1 MAALTGVV
9 VVEPLHRGARSTDGP
24 NNTRILSLTEA
35 ELGEESRMA
44 SIVVHIFQLEEQ
56 LVRLRTKLDAVRD
69 YSNERIK
76 EHREFDARL
85 RKVEGGY

>member
-9 VVEPLHRGARSTDGP
+9 VVEPRRGSRSTDGP
-24 NNTRILSLTEA
+24 RNTRILSLMES

-56 LVRLRTKLDAVRD
+56 LIRLRNKLKTVRN

-76 EHREFDARL
+76 ERREMDARL
-85 RKVEGGY
+85 KKVEGGY